1 MYLKKETEMS
11 ELTTNRETAVNTL
24 LAKAVV
30 IQKERAM
37 SRSSVER
44 IRTALLELAMQREFW
59 NETDYPAPAGDERQN
74 RFLIGQGESG
84 VSLYLN
90 VLCPG
95 KRIPPHNHTTWACIA
110 GVEGVEENTFF
121 DRVDDGSVPGRA
133 EITTREVVVVGPG
146 TGIAMLGEDIHS
158 VEIKDSQTIR
168 HLHFYGRPLE
178 TLDQRIFFD
187 QEAGTYQLME
197 MSTKTKTP

>member
-11 ELTTNRETAVNTL
+11 ELTTNRKTAVNTL

-158 VEIKDSQTIR
+158 VEIKGSQTIR

-197 MSTKTKTP
+197 MSANTKTP

>member
-158 VEIKDSQTIR
+158 VEIKGSQTIR

-197 MSTKTKTP
+197 MSANTKTP

>member
-11 ELTTNRETAVNTL
+11 ELTTNRKTAVNTL

-158 VEIKDSQTIR
+158 VEIKGSQTIR

>member
-30 IQKERAM
+30 IQKERTM

-158 VEIKDSQTIR
+158 VEIKGSQTIR

>member
-1 MYLKKETEMS
+1 MS
-11 ELTTNRETAVNTL
+11 ELTTNRKTAVNTL
-24 LAKAVV
+24 FAKAVV

-158 VEIKDSQTIR
+158 VEIKGSQTIR

-187 QEAGTYQLME
+187 QEARTYQLME

>member
-11 ELTTNRETAVNTL
+11 ELTTNRKTAVNTL

-37 SRSSVER
+37 SRSAVER

-158 VEIKDSQTIR
+158 VEIKGSQTIR

>member
-1 MYLKKETEMS
+1 MS

-133 EITTREVVVVGPG
+133 EITTREVVVVGLG

-158 VEIKDSQTIR
+158 VEIKGSQTIR

-197 MSTKTKTP
+197 MSTNTKTP

>member
-1 MYLKKETEMS
+1 
-11 ELTTNRETAVNTL
+11 LTTNRETAVNTL

-158 VEIKDSQTIR
+158 VEIKGSQTIR

>member
-158 VEIKDSQTIR
+158 VEIKGSQTIR

>member
-1 MYLKKETEMS
+1 MS

-158 VEIKDSQTIR
+158 VEIKGSQTIR

-197 MSTKTKTP
+197 MSANTKTP

>member
-1 MYLKKETEMS
+1 MS

-30 IQKERAM
+30 IQKERTM

-158 VEIKDSQTIR
+158 VEIKGSQTIR

>member
-1 MYLKKETEMS
+1 MS
-11 ELTTNRETAVNTL
+11 ELTTNRKTAVNTL

-133 EITTREVVVVGPG
+133 EITTREVVVVGPR

-158 VEIKDSQTIR
+158 VEIKGSQTIR

>member
-11 ELTTNRETAVNTL
+11 ELTTNRKTAVNTL

-158 VEIKDSQTIR
+158 VEIKGSQTIR

-197 MSTKTKTP
+197 MSTNTKTP